1 MPNLGELP
9 KVYDPKATEG
19 KWYEFWLRKGYFTP
33 QIDPRKKP
41 FVIIMP
47 PPNVTGEL
55 HVGHALTCTLED
67 ILTRWHRMEG
77 EPTLWLPGEDHASIA
92 THWVI
97 EQELAK
103 RGLTRHDLGR
113 EKFLELAWE
122 WTNKY
127 RGIIRQQHQKLGAS
141 CDWTRERFTLDPG
154 PSRAVRTTFVN
165 LYNKGLI
172 YRGERIIN
180 WCPRCLTALSDLE
193 VEHKDISGHLW
204 YIRYPLKEE
213 GFIEVA
219 TTRPET
225 LLGDTAVAV
234 NPGDARYRSLL
245 GKTALLPVL
254 KREIPIIADEVV
266 DPEFGTGAV
275 KVTPAHD
282 PTDFEIAQRHNL
294 PLVNLM
300 NPDATLNENAGPY
313 QGMDRFACREALLRE
328 LKQQGLLVRTEPYTH
343 AVGHCYRCNTV
354 VEPMA
359 LKQWFVRM
367 KELAQPAIR
376 AVLNGEIEIIPER
389 FTKVYLNWMENI
401 RDWCISRQLWWG
413 HRIPVW
419 YCQDCG
425 ELTVSVE
432 DPSSC
437 VHCGSPK
444 LEQDPDILDT
454 WFSSALW
461 PHSTLGWPDDTED
474 FRYFYPTS
482 VMETGYDILF
492 FWVARMIMMGL
503 ENTGQVPF
511 RKVYLHGLIRD
522 EKGEK
527 MSKSK
532 GNVIDPIQAVEQYGA
547 DALRFALATGSSP
560 GNDTR
565 LSSGKLE
572 GSRNFTNKLWNTAR
586 FVLSVL
592 GEGKVEKP
600 QPPLP
605 TEDRWIRSRLNRLIA
620 EVRQLLE
627 SFMLGEAASHIHDFL
642 WGEFCDWYV
651 EFSKIRLRQSIPP
664 SPIPVLVHTLETTLR
679 LLHPFIP
686 FITEDIWQRLRPV
699 LPEAPESI
707 MIASYPL
714 AQEEEVD
721 LAAEEEMEAVIE
733 VIRAIRNH
741 RAEVKIPS
749 SQFIPCFI
757 RPKADGIPLSDYSL
771 LIATLARAKPLT
783 FLEGGE
789 RLEGA
794 KVVVLREAE
803 LFFPA
808 ERLDQ
813 ERERERL
820 VAEAEFL
827 RRQIQR
833 LEERLADGEF
843 LNKAPSSVVEKEKAK
858 LEKYRD
864 KLERLQQQLEVSG
877 P

>member
-127 RGIIRQQHQKLGAS
+127 RRIIRQQHQKLGAS

-359 LKQWFVRM
+359 LKQWFVHM

-376 AVLNGEIEIIPER
+376 AVLNGEIEIIPKR

-707 MIASYPL
+707 MIASYLL
-714 AQEEEVD
+714 AQEVEVD

>member
-1 MPNLGELP
+1 LPNLGELP

-275 KVTPAHD
+275 KATPAHD

-664 SPIPVLVHTLETTLR
+664 SPIPVLVPPLETTLR

>member
-1 MPNLGELP
+1 MTRHSSSELP
-9 KVYDPKATEG
+9 KVYDPKDTEK

-33 QIDPRKKP
+33 RIDWKKRP

-92 THWVI
+92 THWVM

-103 RGLTRHDLGR
+103 KGLSRHDLGR
-113 EKFLELAWE
+113 DKFVELAWE

-127 RGIIRQQHQKLGAS
+127 REVIRRQHQKLGAS

-193 VEHKDISGHLW
+193 VEHRDISGHLW
-204 YIRYPLKEE
+204 YIRYPLKEG

-234 NPGDARYRSLL
+234 SPSDERYRHLW
-245 GKTALLPVL
+245 GKTAILPVL
-254 KREIPIIADEVV
+254 GREIPIVADEAV

-294 PLVNLM
+294 PLINLM
-300 NPDATLNENAGPY
+300 NLDATLNENAGPY
-313 QGMDRFACREALLRE
+313 QGLERFACREALIHELRE
-328 LKQQGLLVRTEPYTH
+328 KGLLARTEPYTH
-343 AVGHCYRCNTV
+343 RVGHCYRCNTM
-354 VEPMA
+354 VEPLA
-359 LKQWFVRM
+359 LKQWFIRM

-376 AVLNGEIEIIPER
+376 AVLEGEIEIIPER
-389 FTKVYLNWMENI
+389 FTKVYLNWMESI

-413 HRIPVW
+413 HRVPVW

-425 ELTVSVE
+425 QLTVSVD
-432 DPSSC
+432 DPGFC
-437 VHCGSPK
+437 AHCGSLK
-444 LEQDPDILDT
+444 LEQDPDVLDT

-461 PHSTLGWPDDTED
+461 PHSTLGWPEDTED
-474 FRYFYPTS
+474 LRYFYPTS

-492 FWVARMIMMGL
+492 FWVARMVMMGL
-503 ENTGQVPF
+503 ENTGKVPF

-522 EKGEK
+522 ERGEK

-532 GNVIDPIQAVEQYGA
+532 GNVLDPIQAVDEYGA

-565 LSSGKLE
+565 LSPQRLE
-572 GSRNFTNKLWNTAR
+572 GSRNFANKLWNTAR
-586 FVLSVL
+586 FVLSAL
-592 GEGKVEKP
+592 DEGKVELP
-600 QPPLP
+600 APPLP
-605 TEDRWIRSRLNRLIA
+605 AEDRWIRSRLSRLVI

-627 SFMLGEAASHIHDFL
+627 NFLLGEAASRIYDFL

-651 EFSKIRLRQSIPP
+651 ELSKIRLRQNISP
-664 SPIPVLVHTLETTLR
+664 SPIPVLVHTLETILR
-679 LLHPFIP
+679 LLHPFMP
-686 FITEDIWQRLRPV
+686 FITEEIWQRLRPV

-707 MIASYPL
+707 MIASYPT
-714 AQEEEVD
+714 AREEELD
-721 LAAEEEMEAVIE
+721 PAAEEEMEAVVE
-733 VIRAIRNH
+733 VIQAIRNC
-741 RAEVKIPS
+741 RAEAKLPPS
-749 SQFIPCFI
+749 DFIPCFI
-757 RPKADGIPLSDYSL
+757 RTKSDGIPLRNYSTA
-771 LIATLARAKPLT
+771 IASLARARPLT
-783 FLEGGE
+783 FLEGVE
-789 RLEGA
+789 RPSRT

-803 LFFPA
+803 IFFPA
-808 ERLDQ
+808 SQLNQ
-813 ERERERL
+813 EKERERL
-820 VAEAEFL
+820 TEEADFL
-827 RRQIQR
+827 RAQVSRLTKR
-833 LEERLADGEF
+833 LEDGEF
-843 LNKAPSSVVEKEKAK
+843 LAKAPPQVVEKVKAK
-858 LEKYRD
+858 LRKYRD
-864 KLERLQQQLEVSG
+864 RLERLQHQI
-877 P
+877 

>member
-1 MPNLGELP
+1 LPNLGELP

-127 RGIIRQQHQKLGAS
+127 RRIIRQQHQKLGAS

-686 FITEDIWQRLRPV
+686 FITEGIWQRLRPV

>member
-127 RGIIRQQHQKLGAS
+127 RRIIRQQHQKLGAS

-359 LKQWFVRM
+359 LKQWFVHM

-686 FITEDIWQRLRPV
+686 FITEGIWQRLRPV

>member
-592 GEGKVEKP
+592 GEGRVEKP

-605 TEDRWIRSRLNRLIA
+605 TEDRWIRSRLSRLIA

>member
-1 MPNLGELP
+1 LGELP

-127 RGIIRQQHQKLGAS
+127 RRIIRQQHQKLGAS

-359 LKQWFVRM
+359 LKQWFVHM

-376 AVLNGEIEIIPER
+376 AVLNGEIEIIPKR

-707 MIASYPL
+707 MIASYLL
-714 AQEEEVD
+714 AQEVEVD